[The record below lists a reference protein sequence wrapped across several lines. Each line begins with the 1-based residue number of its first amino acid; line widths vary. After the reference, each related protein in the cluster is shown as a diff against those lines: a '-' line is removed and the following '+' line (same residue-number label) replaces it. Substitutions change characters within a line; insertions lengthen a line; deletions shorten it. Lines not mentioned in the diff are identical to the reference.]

1 MDWIQ
6 HLNKAIDYIEEN
18 LDGTISY
25 QKIAKIA
32 GCSVYN
38 FQRVFSYI
46 TDKSLS
52 EYIRS
57 RRLTLAAF
65 DILNSSDRIID
76 IAVKYGYESQD
87 SFTRAFKS
95 FHGILPSKVR
105 PAGFIGMS
113 IGGKQE
119 NSEEMDYIIGV
130 TNHVE
135 AEGCIHVPAPD
146 GMDEI
151 QVKSATWAVLEAN
164 GRLPDAVQNIYR
176 QFYTEWLPNSG
187 YQLEDLPIMECYMQE
202 GRQEVWIA
210 VKKE

>member
-1 MDWIQ
+1 
-6 HLNKAIDYIEEN
+6 
-18 LDGTISY
+18 
-25 QKIAKIA
+25 
-32 GCSVYN
+32 
-38 FQRVFSYI
+38 
-46 TDKSLS
+46 
-52 EYIRS
+52 
-57 RRLTLAAF
+57 
-65 DILNSSDRIID
+65 
-76 IAVKYGYESQD
+76 
-87 SFTRAFKS
+87 
-95 FHGILPSKVR
+95 
-105 PAGFIGMS
+105 MS

>member
-1 MDWIQ
+1 MSYQ
-6 HLNKAIDYIEEN
+6 IEQWPAFKVAGIRRRIKTDQAFGQIPQMWDAAWK
-18 LDGTISY
+18 DGTM
-25 QKIAKIA
+25 
-32 GCSVYN
+32 N
-38 FQRVFSYI
+38 LL
-46 TDKSLS
+46 TDLFRKTD
-52 EYIRS
+52 Y
-57 RRLTLAAF
+57 
-65 DILNSSDRIID
+65 
-76 IAVKYGYESQD
+76 
-87 SFTRAFKS
+87 
-95 FHGILPSKVR
+95 R

-119 NSEEMDYIIGV
+119 NSEEIDYIIGV

-202 GRQEVWIA
+202 ERQEVWIA